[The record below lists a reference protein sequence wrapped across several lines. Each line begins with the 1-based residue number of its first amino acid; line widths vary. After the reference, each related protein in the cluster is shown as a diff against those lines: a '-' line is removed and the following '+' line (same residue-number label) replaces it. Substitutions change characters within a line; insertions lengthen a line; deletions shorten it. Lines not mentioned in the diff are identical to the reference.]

1 MNKRSPQKT
10 PNMISRVVDI
20 DAETPSDGLEI
31 ALVPEY
37 VPQEFEIALAEKNR
51 DDLAAARSGDA
62 RMEAKYG
69 DEETLSQ
76 KKAFQIWYRQHV
88 SGLFRSDQVDAAV
101 AKAVG
106 KEIGS
111 IRRWKTTFGWS
122 KRMENLK
129 KEEKAE
135 EKLLLYSKNE
145 AIEQDS
151 LDVVLKYLAYIRS
164 LAINE
169 LQEHHVAMMMKLV
182 EFAQKNKDK
191 MDPPGQALS
200 ATGVSLTIQQ
210 N

>member
-1 MNKRSPQKT
+1 
-10 PNMISRVVDI
+10 MISRVVDI
-20 DAETPSDGLEI
+20 DAETPSDELGI

-62 RMEAKYG
+62 RMEARYK
-69 DEETLSQ
+69 EEESLGQ

-101 AKAVG
+101 ARAVG

-122 KRMENLK
+122 KRLENLK

-151 LDVVLKYLAYIRS
+151 LDVVLRYLAYIRS
-164 LAINE
+164 LSITD

-200 ATGVSLTIQQ
+200 AAGVSLTIQQ

>member
-1 MNKRSPQKT
+1 
-10 PNMISRVVDI
+10 
-20 DAETPSDGLEI
+20 
-31 ALVPEY
+31 
-37 VPQEFEIALAEKNR
+37 
-51 DDLAAARSGDA
+51 
-62 RMEAKYG
+62 
-69 DEETLSQ
+69 
-76 KKAFQIWYRQHV
+76 
-88 SGLFRSDQVDAAV
+88 
-101 AKAVG
+101 
-106 KEIGS
+106 
-111 IRRWKTTFGWS
+111 
-122 KRMENLK
+122 MENLK

-164 LAINE
+164 LAIAD

-191 MDPPGQALS
+191 MDPPGQVMN

>member
-1 MNKRSPQKT
+1 
-10 PNMISRVVDI
+10 MISRVVDI
-20 DAETPSDGLEI
+20 DAETSSDEPGI

-62 RMEAKYG
+62 RMEARYK
-69 DEETLSQ
+69 EEESLGQ

-101 AKAVG
+101 ARAVG

-122 KRMENLK
+122 KRLENLK

-151 LDVVLKYLAYIRS
+151 LDVVLRYLAYIRS
-164 LAINE
+164 LSITD

-200 ATGVSLTIQQ
+200 AAGVSLTIQQ